1 MNISDGGGEPG
12 DILFYIMFK
21 SMACV
26 SVYVKPM
33 NDYSIHWLVAVSLS
47 TQLKKPFHQL
57 VGSGDWK
64 ILNYTLTNYS

>member
-21 SMACV
+21 SMAHV

-33 NDYSIHWLVAVSLS
+33 NDYSIHWLVVVSLS
-47 TQLKKPFHQL
+47 TQLKKPFHRL

-64 ILNYTLTNYS
+64 ILNYALTNYS